1 LTIVID
7 LPRIER
13 QYCSI
18 VHNQKS
24 NIMGLLKQFSKSK
37 KACKVTFLFPKEAAN
52 GAKKVEILGDFNKWE
67 RDHAI
72 PMKMDNG
79 GFKAIVELDPGRD
92 YEFRYLI
99 DQQTWENDP
108 AADRYN
114 PSPFGV
120 ENSVVVIP
128 DKTEK

>member
-1 LTIVID
+1 
-7 LPRIER
+7 
-13 QYCSI
+13 
-18 VHNQKS
+18 
-24 NIMGLLKQFSKSK
+24 MGLLKQFTKSR

-52 GAKKVEILGDFNKWE
+52 GAKAVEILGDFNNWE
-67 RDHAI
+67 KDHAV
-72 PMKMDNG
+72 PMKIHNG
-79 GFKAIVELDPGRD
+79 GFKATVELSPGRD

-99 DQQTWENDP
+99 DQQKWENDP

-128 DKTEK
+128 DKMER